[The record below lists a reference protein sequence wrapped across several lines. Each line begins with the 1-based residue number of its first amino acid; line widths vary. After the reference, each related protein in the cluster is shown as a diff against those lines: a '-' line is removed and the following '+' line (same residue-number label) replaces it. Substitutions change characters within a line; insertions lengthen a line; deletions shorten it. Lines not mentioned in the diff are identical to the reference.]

1 MRASPGEFSDALQAP
16 ASTFSVAVQID
27 YRSMPN
33 LTKLVRTHVNPR
45 TELFAPTADSC
56 PIPLEWVDIYR
67 RTETSLDHGQ
77 LREVDDYWTVDAR
90 SEPRVLDEEWTGRSV
105 FQIVPRQAPL
115 GKQWQAGRLT
125 VIQPTT
131 RPPKIWDEVW
141 RRLTFKCQQDAI
153 DVWKIEGPRRQAEY
167 TAANK
172 IQMVPTS
179 AFRKYDQL
187 LAEDRNSL
195 SLPAVPAMAC
205 LTTAQVNANFSGN
218 T

>member
-1 MRASPGEFSDALQAP
+1 MEKFWRSASP
-16 ASTFSVAVQID
+16 STLDSNSGRGQTIVL
-27 YRSMPN
+27 YPWSGW
-33 LTKLVRTHVNPR
+33 TS
-45 TELFAPTADSC
+45 TE
-56 PIPLEWVDIYR
+56 EQKR
-67 RTETSLDHGQ
+67 LDHGQ
-77 LREVDDYWTVDAR
+77 LHEVDDFWTVDAR

-105 FQIVPRQAPL
+105 FQIVHRQAPL

-205 LTTAQVNANFSGN
+205 LTKAQVNANFSGN